1 MKFYHIADEY
11 IEFLKSYDSKVP
23 ENKNESRPYVGVVL
37 EINGI
42 KYYAPF
48 SSPKPKHCKMHNS
61 KDFRKIA
68 NGLYGAINFNN
79 MIPVVDEALK
89 YIDISKIEDER
100 YRNLLNHQYQ
110 AILSDAKQI
119 EKTAKKLH
127 TLIFKNDTELS
138 EFEKKLKL
146 RCCDLR
152 LLEQVYSEYT
162 KR

>member
-48 SSPKPKHCKMHNS
+48 SSPKNKHKQMHNG

-110 AILSDAKQI
+110 AILSDSKQI
-119 EKTAKKLH
+119 EKTASALH

-138 EFEKKLKL
+138 EHEKKVKL

-152 LLEQVYSEYT
+152 LLEKVYSEYAE
-162 KR
+162 R

>member
-37 EINGI
+37 EINGV

-48 SSPKPKHCKMHNS
+48 SSPKNKHKKMHNG

-89 YIDISKIEDER
+89 YIDIGKVEDER

-110 AILSDAKQI
+110 AILSDSKQI
-119 EKTAKKLH
+119 EKTAEALH
-127 TLIFKNDTELS
+127 TLIFKNDAELS
-138 EFEKKLKL
+138 AYDKKVKL

-152 LLEQVYSEYT
+152 LLEQVYSEYAE
-162 KR
+162 R